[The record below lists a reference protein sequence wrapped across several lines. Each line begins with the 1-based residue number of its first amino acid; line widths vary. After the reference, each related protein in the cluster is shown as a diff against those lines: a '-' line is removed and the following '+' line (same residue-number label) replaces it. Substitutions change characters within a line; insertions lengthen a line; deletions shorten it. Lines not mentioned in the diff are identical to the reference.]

1 MKEKSTFRNRTNQ
14 RLFWLAIAAF
24 CVAIVITMQMNNLPS
39 RSDISPSDGST
50 TKLTNSSLE
59 LLTDPFLQLPTD
71 SSVQVVWFTEFE
83 GSEHWVDYGE
93 GQTAKAVTTQLSRT
107 REDSDSR
114 VQGRA
119 FPQVTRREIWR
130 HEATVDHLQP
140 GDRLPYRVVSRHQD
154 EQIVASESF
163 TLAPNPPKNQPL
175 KILLT
180 SDHQLK
186 PMTPANLQKVSETV
200 GRVDAVFFAG
210 DLVNVPDRASEWFDD
225 AKGLA
230 FFPAM
235 QGRADYVPKENGQG
249 DSTQGDSAVVYKG
262 GELIQHAPLFPIIGN
277 HEVMGRYS
285 AAAKLNSQF
294 ANTLPRDQVSRFY
307 APPAAFD
314 PPNDETRSTWIADRS
329 YNTNTYEEIFSL
341 PATQLPDGGE
351 TQQYYALS
359 FGDVRLV
366 SLYVTQIWRSPELS
380 PDTKGRYRES
390 QADLSNPEAWGYGQH
405 IFEDIKAGSP
415 QYKWLLQELTSDEF
429 KSAKYKIVMLHHPPH
444 TLGGN
449 IVPAFTDPLM
459 VENRSSDGTLQSVQY
474 EYPLEND
481 YLIRDLVP
489 LLEAA
494 DVQLVFYGHSHL
506 WNRFVSPSGLNFLE
520 TSNVGNS
527 YGAHLSS
534 NPREVPSDEAAAAAG
549 LTPFGQTYR
558 ATGDPNGLVPV
569 VPTLAPL
576 TDDSGNP
583 LPYIASNDITA
594 FTIFDTGDGTL
605 SSYYFNTQAPSSA
618 VIKFDE
624 FKIAP

>member
-1 MKEKSTFRNRTNQ
+1 MKEKGTFRNRTNQ
-14 RLFWLAIAAF
+14 RLFWLALAAF
-24 CVAIVITMQMNNLPS
+24 CVAIVVTMQFNNLPN
-39 RSDISPSDGST
+39 RSNSSQSAGLSTGLSTGST
-50 TKLTNSSLE
+50 TELTDSPLT

-83 GSEHWVDYGE
+83 GTEHWVEYGE
-93 GQTAKAVTTQLSRT
+93 GLTAKAVTTQLSRT

-119 FPQVTRREIWR
+119 FPKVTRREIWR
-130 HEATVDHLQP
+130 HEAAVNNLEP
-140 GDRLPYRVVSRHQD
+140 GYRLPYRVVSRDRTHQA
-154 EQIVASESF
+154 ASESF
-163 TLAPNPPKNQPL
+163 TLAPNPPKDRPL

-186 PMTPANLQKVSETV
+186 PMTPANLQKVAETI

-225 AKGLA
+225 AGGLA

-235 QGRADYVPKENGQG
+235 QGRANY
-249 DSTQGDSAVVYKG
+249 TTYKG
-262 GELIQHAPLFPIIGN
+262 GELIQHAPLFPAIGN

-285 AAAKLNSQF
+285 AVAKLNSQF
-294 ANTLPRDQVSRFY
+294 ANTLPRNQIGRFY
-307 APPAAFD
+307 T
-314 PPNDETRSTWIADRS
+314 PPNQEAPAESWTADHS

-341 PATQLPDGGE
+341 PTTRLSDRSE
-351 TQQYYALS
+351 TQRYYALS

-390 QADLSNPEAWGYGQH
+390 QADLNSPAAWGHGQH

-415 QYKWLLQELTSDEF
+415 QYKWLLQELASGEF
-429 KSAKYKIVMLHHPPH
+429 KDAKYKIVMLHHPPH

-449 IVPAFTDPLM
+449 IVPAFTDPIP
-459 VENRSSDGTLQSVQY
+459 VENRSADGALQSVQY
-474 EYPLEND
+474 EYPVEND
-481 YLIRDLVP
+481 YLVRDLVP

-506 WNRFVSPSGLNFLE
+506 WNRFVGPSGLNFLE

-527 YGAHLSS
+527 YGAHVSD
-534 NPREVPSDEAAAAAG
+534 NPREVPTAEAATAAG
-549 LTPFGQTYR
+549 LKPFRETYR
-558 ATGDPNGLVPV
+558 ATGDPNGLIPV

-576 TDDSGNP
+576 IDESGNP
-583 LPYIASNDITA
+583 MPYIASNDITA
-594 FTIFDTGDGTL
+594 FTIFNTADGTL
-605 SSYYFNTQAPSSA
+605 SSYYFNTQAPGSA

-624 FKIAP
+624 FKIGP